1 MILAIYIDYCLLYK
15 FLCDN
20 IYSLIYNFLRVID
33 CVDFYINCSK
43 NHYMFW
49 QICKFI
55 FISITVSIIYMFWQ
69 INKILFI
76 LIAVIFMYLTNKS
89 YIQWYIFFLYLFL
102 FKYIFVAKGS
112 TNHRWGEESPNP
124 TPCTPIH
131 LSWLQD
137 SLKFFQ

>member
-15 FLCDN
+15 LLCDN
-20 IYSLIYNFLRVID
+20 IYSLIYNFLTVIN
-33 CVDFYINCSK
+33 CLDFYINCSK

-55 FISITVSIIYMFWQ
+55 FKSITVSIIYMFWQ

-89 YIQWYIFFLYLFL
+89 YIQWYIFSYICFYL
-102 FKYIFVAKGS
+102 KYIFVAKGS
-112 TNHRWGEESPNP
+112 TNHTGGEEFL
-124 TPCTPIH
+124 TPYPLYLHPLIMT
-131 LSWLQD
+131 SR
-137 SLKFFQ
+137 